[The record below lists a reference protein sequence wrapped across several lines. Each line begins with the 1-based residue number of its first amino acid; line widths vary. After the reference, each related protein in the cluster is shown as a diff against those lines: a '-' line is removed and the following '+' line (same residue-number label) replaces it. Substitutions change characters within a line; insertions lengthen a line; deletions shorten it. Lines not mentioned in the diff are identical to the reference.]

1 MHERGFDAASRDDLI
16 TQMTSEYR
24 TVPSSKLSA
33 FPTREIAAAVADAEC
48 GEQLRSVESESTRT
62 HLRTISP
69 ESYAQLYP

>member
-1 MHERGFDAASRDDLI
+1 MHPRGSTLRVVNLI

-33 FPTREIAAAVADAEC
+33 FQTREIAVAVADAEC